1 MKTLPQS
8 WVRIFVTLATVAAA
22 LVAGWFLWD
31 YYLNQPWTRDG
42 RVCADVVRVAPDVS
56 GLVSEV
62 LVHDNQPV
70 RQGDVLFRVDQ
81 ARFTLALQQSEAALA
96 GADAALKLA
105 RREAARYQK
114 LITDNA
120 VSQSQSDQ
128 TTSVAAQREADY
140 QLAVANRD
148 LARLNLERSEIKAP
162 VNGTLSNFSLR
173 PGNYVTAGQPVTA
186 LVDSD
191 SYYVAGY
198 FEETKLRRI
207 HVGDA
212 VRVRLMGADSDFSG
226 HVTSIAPGIEDRE
239 RTDSTRLLANVNPT
253 FSWVRLAQ
261 RVPVRVTLDQP
272 ARLVAGQTAT
282 VMVCPKPPRD
292 RASRQGFA
300 PRSSPDLNLSL
311 AAIAA

>member
-8 WVRIFVTLATVAAA
+8 WVRMSVTLATVIVA
-22 LVAGWFLWD
+22 LIVGWLLWD
-31 YYLNQPWTRDG
+31 YYLNAPWTRDG

-70 RQGDVLFRVDQ
+70 RQGEVLFRVDS
-81 ARFTLALQQSEAALA
+81 ARFTLALQQAEATLA
-96 GADAALKLA
+96 SMEAALKLA
-105 RREAARYQK
+105 RHEAARYQN
-114 LITDNA
+114 LQSDNA
-120 VSQSQSDQ
+120 VSQSLSEQ
-128 TTSVAAQREADY
+128 TLTAAAQREADY

-148 LARLNLERSEIKAP
+148 LARLNLERSEIKAA

-173 PGNYVTAGQPVTA
+173 PGDYVTAGQPVTA

-191 SYYVAGY
+191 SYYIAGY

-207 HVGDA
+207 QVGEVA
-212 VRVRLMGADSDFSG
+212 RVRLMGADRDLPG

-239 RTDSTRLLANVNPT
+239 RTDSSRLLANVNPT

-261 RVPVRVTLDQP
+261 RVPVRVLLDAP
-272 ARLVAGQTAT
+272 AQLVAGQTAT
-282 VMVCPKPPRD
+282 VVVNPVQPNPK
-292 RASRQGFA
+292 
-300 PRSSPDLNLSL
+300 
-311 AAIAA
+311 

>member
-8 WVRIFVTLATVAAA
+8 WVRIFVTLATVTAA
-22 LVAGWFLWD
+22 VMVGWFLWD

-42 RVCADVVRVAPDVS
+42 RVCADVVRIAPDVS

-70 RQGDVLFRVDQ
+70 HPGEVLFRVDP
-81 ARFTLALQQSEAALA
+81 ARFTLALQQSEASLA
-96 GADAALKLA
+96 SADAALKLA
-105 RREAARYQK
+105 RRESARFQK
-114 LITDNA
+114 LETNNA
-120 VSQSQSDQ
+120 VSHSESEQR
-128 TTSVAAQREADY
+128 TTMTVQREADY
-140 QLAVANRD
+140 QMAVANRD

-162 VNGTLSNFSLR
+162 VNGTLSNFSMR
-173 PGNYVTAGQPVTA
+173 PGDYVTAGQPVTA
-186 LVDSD
+186 LVDAD
-191 SYYVAGY
+191 SYYIAGY

-212 VRVRLMGADSDFSG
+212 VRVQLMGADTDLPG

-239 RTDSTRLLANVNPT
+239 RTDSSRLLANVNPT

-272 ARLVAGQTAT
+272 AHLVAGQTAT
-282 VMVCPKPPRD
+282 VMVSPADP
-292 RASRQGFA
+292 QGSFA
-300 PRSSPDLNLSL
+300 LLRR
-311 AAIAA
+311 

>member
-8 WVRIFVTLATVAAA
+8 WVRIGVTLATVLAA
-22 LVAGWFLWD
+22 LIVGWFLWD

-62 LVHDNQPV
+62 LVHDNQSV
-70 RQGDVLFRVDQ
+70 HQGDVLFRVNQ
-81 ARFTLALQQSEAALA
+81 ARFNLALQQSEAALA
-96 GADAALKLA
+96 SADAVLQLA
-105 RREAARYQK
+105 KREAARYQK
-114 LITDNA
+114 LEKDNTA
-120 VSQSQSDQ
+120 SHSESERVA
-128 TTSVAAQREADY
+128 TVAAQSEADY
-140 QLAVANRD
+140 RLALANRD

-186 LVDSD
+186 LVDDD

-198 FEETKLRRI
+198 FEETKLRRL
-207 HVGDA
+207 HAGDA
-212 VRVRLMGADSDFSG
+212 VRVRLMGSDTDLPG
-226 HVTSIAPGIEDRE
+226 HVASIAPGIEDRE
-239 RTDSTRLLANVNPT
+239 RTDSSRLLANVNPT

-272 ARLVAGQTAT
+272 IRLVAGQTAT
-282 VMVCPKPPRD
+282 VIVCPAEPRGS
-292 RASRQGFA
+292 AGSRNSGQ
-300 PRSSPDLNLSL
+300 NL
-311 AAIAA
+311 